1 MQIRVNGKARQI
13 TPSTTI
19 SSLLQELR
27 LSNAAV
33 AVELNGEI
41 LPKEKFAQTL
51 LSDLDRIEVVQ
62 FVGGG

>member
-62 FVGGG
+62 FVGGD